1 MGRFFW
7 VCVGGAAGTGARYWL
22 SGWTQRHVG
31 SGFPAGTLAVNV
43 IGSFLLGA
51 LMEIGVA
58 GGMLEPTLRVALTTG
73 VVGGFTTY
81 STFNYETIEY
91 LREGAWAL
99 GIANLSATVLLCLG
113 AGIAGVAAGR
123 GLIAR

>member
-22 SGWTQRHVG
+22 SGWAQRHVG

-43 IGSFLLGA
+43 VGSFLLGA
-51 LMEIGVA
+51 LMEIGVT
-58 GGMLEPTLRVALTTG
+58 GGLLGPTLRIALTTG
-73 VVGGFTTY
+73 VMGGFTTY

-99 GIANLSATVLLCLG
+99 GITNVAATVLVCLG
-113 AGIAGVAAGR
+113 AGVAGLAAAR
-123 GLIAR
+123 GLIGR